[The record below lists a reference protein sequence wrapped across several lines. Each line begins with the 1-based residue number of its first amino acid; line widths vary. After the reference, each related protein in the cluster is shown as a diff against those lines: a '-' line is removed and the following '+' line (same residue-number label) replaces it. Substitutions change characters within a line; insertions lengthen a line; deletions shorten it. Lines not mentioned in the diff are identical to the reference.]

1 MTSKY
6 FMMIKRRGIMTTIK
20 IEKSIQAH
28 PSEVFHY
35 FTNST
40 ALRDWMCTGATADPR
55 PGGRIYMWW
64 NEGYYTS
71 GEFLQLEK
79 DEVISFSWHG
89 RGEPHPTNVYIRLKK
104 KKSGT
109 LLKLTHRKLGNSS
122 KWLDIGKEYEKEWKK
137 SLENLASVLE
147 NGADLRITTRPM
159 LGITTDLFNAGVA
172 EKLGVPVVEGLRI
185 SGVVDGLGAQK
196 AGLIAD
202 DIIVGL
208 DGQEITGAVS
218 FASFIQGK
226 KAGDK
231 VKVSYYRCAE
241 KKTTTMTL
249 SGRPIPTIPNSG
261 LELSKQVE
269 PVYTQYEAEIESLL
283 KDAKEDECNQKPAS
297 TDWSAN
303 EVLAHLIHSELGW
316 QNAMSDI
323 IGGHEAAYDDWGGNI
338 QAHIEGTVVTFTTKV
353 ELFKELK
360 NHNAET
366 LHMLAHIPAEFV
378 SHKGRFWKLAFQ
390 ATQNSYHLQSHLEQ
404 MRAAIQ
410 FARK

>member
-1 MTSKY
+1 MMT
-6 FMMIKRRGIMTTIK
+6 KRRGYMATIK
-20 IEKSIQAH
+20 IEKSVQAH
-28 PSEVFHY
+28 PSEVFLY

-40 ALRDWMCTGATADPR
+40 ALRDWMCDGATADPR
-55 PGGRIYMWW
+55 VGGRLYLWW

-79 DEVISFSWHG
+79 DKVIAFSWHG
-89 RGEPHPTNVYIRLKK
+89 RGDPHSTNVVIRLRKR
-104 KKSGT
+104 KSGT
-109 LLKLTHRKLGNSS
+109 FLKLTHRKLGNSS
-122 KWLDIGKEYEKEWKK
+122 KWVDIGKEYEKEWKK

-159 LGITTDLFNAGVA
+159 LGITTDLFNGDIA
-172 EKLGVPVVEGLRI
+172 EKLGVPVVEGLRL

-208 DGQEITGAVS
+208 DGQEITGA
-218 FASFIQGK
+218 ASFGSFIKGK
-226 KAGDK
+226 KAGEK
-231 VKVSYYRCAE
+231 VKVTYYRCAE
-241 KKTTTMTL
+241 KKTTTMIL
-249 SGRPIPTIPNSG
+249 SGRPIPPIPHSG

-269 PVYTQYEAEIESLL
+269 PVYTQYEAEIELLL
-283 KDAKEDECNQKPAS
+283 KDAKEDECNQKPAP

-316 QNAMSDI
+316 QNVMSDI
-323 IGGHEAAYDDWGGNI
+323 IGGHEATYDDWGGNI
-338 QAHIEGTVVTFTTKV
+338 QAHIEGTVATFATKD

-366 LHMLAHIPAEFV
+366 LNMLAHIPPEFV
-378 SHKGRFWKLAFQ
+378 SHKGKFWKLAFQ
-390 ATQNSYHLQSHLEQ
+390 ATQASYHLQSHLEQ

-410 FARK
+410 SARK